1 MLLSLSCFS
10 FVRNY
15 RIQEGVGDIFLSSL
29 RRGKSKTMA
38 AQSEVEELQPQL
50 ESKICSIDLN
60 GLLELAAH
68 LNVES
73 KELGKLALSKKIRE
87 EVENS
92 LTETEDKKV
101 YLVGLLAFVNGK
113 PPPLEGDATANKEQV
128 KVKHESLN
136 QLFRN
141 TEGEN

>member
-1 MLLSLSCFS
+1 
-10 FVRNY
+10 
-15 RIQEGVGDIFLSSL
+15 
-29 RRGKSKTMA
+29 MA
-38 AQSEVEELQPQL
+38 EESEVKELQLQL

-60 GLLELAAH
+60 GLVELAAH
-68 LNVES
+68 LKVEF

-92 LTETEDKKV
+92 LNEAEDKKT

-128 KVKHESLN
+128 KVKQVLG
-136 QLFRN
+136 LF
-141 TEGEN
+141 

>member
-1 MLLSLSCFS
+1 M
-10 FVRNY
+10 
-15 RIQEGVGDIFLSSL
+15 SSL
-29 RRGKSKTMA
+29 RRAKSKTMA

-73 KELGKLALSKKIRE
+73 KKLGKLALSKKIRE